1 MQQARQMMSDPAMAQ
16 QAMERMDSMSGEDLK
31 SRLDLLPVAG
41 PAAGPAAAAA
51 AAPAAPATVLAKLK
65 ASYPYTPNPNPSP
78 NPNPAQA

>member
-1 MQQARQMMSDPAMAQ
+1 MDPAMMQQARQMMSDPAMAQ

-31 SRLDLLPVAG
+31 SSLDLLPAAG

-65 ASYPYTPNPNPSP
+65 ASYPYP
-78 NPNPAQA
+78 

>member
-1 MQQARQMMSDPAMAQ
+1 MCTKRQATKNMDPAMMQQARQMMSDPAMAQ

-31 SRLDLLPVAG
+31 SSLDLLPAAG

-65 ASYPYTPNPNPSP
+65 ASYP
-78 NPNPAQA
+78 